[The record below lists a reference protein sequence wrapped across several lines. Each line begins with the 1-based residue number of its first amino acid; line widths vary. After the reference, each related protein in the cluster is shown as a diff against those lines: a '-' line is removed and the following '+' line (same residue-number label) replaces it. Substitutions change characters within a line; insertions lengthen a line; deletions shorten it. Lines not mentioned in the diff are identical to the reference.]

1 MLKQI
6 KKGTIIISSEIIIDQ
21 EKPKQINYS
30 INGKVRDAEIN
41 LINQLKVD
49 DLQFEF
55 SIDDRSVNLKKLKLK
70 FDQISIYSENLNI
83 KK

>member
-6 KKGTIIISSEIIIDQ
+6 KKGTIIISSEIINDQ

-30 INGKVRDAEIN
+30 INGKVRDAQIN
-41 LINQLKVD
+41 LINRLKVD

-55 SIDDRSVNLKKLKLK
+55 SIEDDS
-70 FDQISIYSENLNI
+70 
-83 KK
+83 